1 MCTFHIYAQNLINPI
16 IAIQSKRSVGLAIAW
31 SLNML
36 RSLRWK
42 LTLAFLGATLGM
54 ILLIGGGAYLDL
66 QNYFQTNVDLSLMH
80 SMAGQF
86 HLFGNS
92 LPEKLVEAEVAW
104 VQQSGVSVG
113 FAESPAEQEHEI
125 EESLQHE
132 ILEGEYSADIAAIFV
147 MPLNSE
153 GKVLFNPNSY
163 PLPMEP
169 YPDAAQAALSL
180 GNDLRT
186 VTLTSGTRVRL
197 LTFRTEQG
205 TEPALLQLGRLLIDQ
220 DRALSQL
227 AVGIA
232 WVGSIILVLAGA
244 GSWWLAGRT
253 LVPAQQAWD
262 QQQAFVANASHELRT
277 PLTLMRASTE
287 VALRGNL
294 AKKERDLLN
303 DVLNES
309 DYMSRL
315 VDDLLLLSRLDAG
328 RLKLEITNV
337 PIKRLF
343 SDIKRQAEKMEHG
356 MRINVE
362 VKSPAGSVKGD
373 VARLRQVLLILLDNA
388 IKHTSSETAVRVFS
402 QQYGKVVE
410 IIVEDQGP
418 GIPAAHLPHLFQR
431 FYQVP
436 GRSGHATHSYGL
448 GLSIAKRLIE
458 QQNGKIRVESHL
470 GSGTKFTISLPAAVQ

>member
-1 MCTFHIYAQNLINPI
+1 
-16 IAIQSKRSVGLAIAW
+16 
-31 SLNML
+31 ML
-36 RSLRWK
+36 RTLRWK
-42 LTLAFLGATLGM
+42 LTVAFLGATLGL

-92 LPEKLVEAEVAW
+92 LPENLVEAEVAW
-104 VQQSGVSVG
+104 VQQSGISAG
-113 FAESPAEQEHEI
+113 FAESSADEEHEV
-125 EESLQHE
+125 EENLQHE

-147 MPLNSE
+147 MPLNSDGE
-153 GKVLFNPNSY
+153 ILFNPNSY
-163 PLPMEP
+163 ALPMQPNLE
-169 YPDAAQAALSL
+169 AAQAAETL

-186 VTLTSGTRVRL
+186 VTLSSGTRVRL

-227 AVGIA
+227 AIGIA
-232 WVGSIILVLAGA
+232 WVGSIILVLVGA

-294 AKKERDLLN
+294 AKKERALLN

-309 DYMSRL
+309 DYMSHL
-315 VDDLLLLSRLDAG
+315 VDDLLLLSRLDVG
-328 RLKLEITNV
+328 RLKLEITSV
-337 PIKRLF
+337 SIKRLLTE
-343 SDIKRQAEKMEHG
+343 IKRQVDKMEHG
-356 MRINVE
+356 QRIDVE
-362 VKSPAGSVKGD
+362 IKNAAGFVKGD
-373 VARLRQVLLILLDNA
+373 AARLRQVLFILLDNA
-388 IKHTSSETAVRVFS
+388 IKHTSPSTPVRLFS
-402 QQYGKVVE
+402 HLSGKVVE
-410 IIVEDQGP
+410 VVVEDQGP

-436 GRSGHATHSYGL
+436 GRSGQATHSYGL
-448 GLSIAKRLIE
+448 GLSIAQRLIE
-458 QQNGKIRVESHL
+458 QQNGKIKVESHL
-470 GSGTKFTISLPAAVQ
+470 GSGTKFTISLPATVR